1 MTATTIFAFLM
12 GLGFGVIIYYF
23 QRRLWQNQLRQILKE
38 ISSYYQEDVSLSLS
52 NRLRRQTR
60 RIQSHANQLQK
71 ELDLWQELIDAAPI
85 GYIQVDQENQ
95 LLWCNEQA
103 RRLLQLNRWQPGQV
117 RLLLELVRSYELDQL
132 IQQTRNTQKPQIQE
146 WVFHAT
152 DISIASDTSAESSDQ
167 NYSGSIA
174 LKGCSYPLP
183 NQGVGVF
190 LENQQPL
197 VELSQRSDRL
207 VSDLTHEL
215 RTPLTSIRLVA
226 EALQPRLQPPE
237 SRWVEQMLQEANRLI
252 RLIED
257 WLEISQLETKPQQHL
272 KLESFALEPLI
283 YSAWE
288 SLNPIAQQKQVYL
301 TYQAEQSLFI
311 TADYARL
318 TQVFL
323 NLFDNAIKYSPSQS
337 NIWVKVVLLPSHRIN
352 KSEDWAQIN
361 VIDQG
366 KGLSKTDILRVFDRL
381 YRGNDTSQEKTED
394 KTDASTTAFQSSGTG
409 LGLSITRQIVLAH
422 GGRIQAK
429 NHPDTGGAWLQIE
442 LPHASLD
449 EIGSQS
455 SPE

>member
-1 MTATTIFAFLM
+1 MTATTIFAFLI
-12 GLGFGVIIYYF
+12 GFGFGLIICYF
-23 QRRLWQNQLRQILKE
+23 QRRFWQNKLHQLLKE
-38 ISSYYQEDVSLSLS
+38 ISTYYQEDISLPLS
-52 NRLRRQTR
+52 NRLRRETR
-60 RIQSHANQLQK
+60 RIQSYAEQLQK
-71 ELDLWQELIDAAPI
+71 ELDLWQELIDVAPI
-85 GYIQVDQENQ
+85 GYIQVDEENQ

-103 RRLLQLNRWQPGQV
+103 RRLLRLNRWQPGQV

-132 IQQTRNTQKPQIQE
+132 IEQTRNTQEPQIQE

-152 DISIASDTSAESSDQ
+152 DISGDTTSESSNDR
-167 NYSGSIA
+167 NFSSAIA
-174 LKGCSYPLP
+174 LKGSSYPLA

-207 VSDLTHEL
+207 FSDLTHEL

-257 WLEISQLETKPQQHL
+257 WLEISQLEKKPQQNL

-283 YSAWE
+283 NSAWE
-288 SLNPIAQQKQVYL
+288 SLNPIAQQKQL
-301 TYQAEQSLFI
+301 HFNYQAEQSLFI
-311 TADYARL
+311 IADYSRL

-323 NLFDNAIKYSPSQS
+323 NLFDNAIKYSPCQS
-337 NIWVKVVLLPSHRIN
+337 NIWVRVVLLPSHRIN
-352 KSEDWAQIN
+352 KSEDWVQIN

-366 KGLSKTDILRVFDRL
+366 KGLSKTDVLRVFDRL
-381 YRGNDTSQEKTED
+381 YRGNEPFQNSSDNN
-394 KTDASTTAFQSSGTG
+394 TDSSTTQFQSSGTG
-409 LGLSITRQIVLAH
+409 LGLSITRQIILAH

-442 LPHASLD
+442 LPNASLN
-449 EIGSQS
+449 ETGSQS
-455 SPE
+455 S